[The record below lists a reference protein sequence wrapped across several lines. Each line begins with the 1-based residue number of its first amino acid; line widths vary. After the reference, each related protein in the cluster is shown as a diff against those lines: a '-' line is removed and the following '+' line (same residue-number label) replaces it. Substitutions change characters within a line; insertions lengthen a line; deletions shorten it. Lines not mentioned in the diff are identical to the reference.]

1 MASITLKE
9 LAEKLG
15 VSPSTI
21 SRVLNNKTYSASPQL
36 KEKILKAVSE
46 YGYTPNS
53 SAKELRTSATKTEQ
67 TFTVSCVFARSTS
80 KDNNAFFESL
90 AQQVKIAILN
100 QGMKLG
106 YTVYVDE
113 INRLGDDFF
122 NQTKGHGLIVL
133 GRFASNETEFLKNYK
148 RNIVGITV
156 NRWDTPYDQVIVE
169 GSSSAKI
176 ALDYLTS
183 LGHHRIAYMGECYKE
198 QRYNAYIKYI
208 EDNALHADASLTFN
222 CQMTETSAY
231 EKGLAI
237 ADTLVNKASAVM
249 CGNDITALGLLK
261 ALKQKGYEVPRNIS
275 VIAIDDIEQS
285 QDSTPPLTTVHIPK
299 REMCQFAVRL
309 LKSRMTKQHSL
320 PVQLILPAT
329 LTIRESVRKV

>member
-1 MASITLKE
+1 MTSITLKE
-9 LAEKLG
+9 LAQKLG

-21 SRVLNNKTYSASPQL
+21 SRVLNNKTYSASKEL
-36 KEKILKAVSE
+36 KEKILQAVSE

-53 SAKELRTSATKTEQ
+53 AAKDLRTNALKTEPQ
-67 TFTVSCVFARSTS
+67 LTVSCVFARSTS

-90 AQQVKIAILN
+90 AQQVKISILN
-100 QGMKLG
+100 EGMKLG

-113 INRLGDDFF
+113 ISRLGEDFF
-122 NQTKGHGLIVL
+122 ALTKGHGLIVL

-169 GSSSAKI
+169 GSNTAKI
-176 ALDYLTS
+176 ALDYLCS
-183 LGHHRIAYMGECYKE
+183 LNHHRIAYMGECYKE

-208 EDNALHADASLTFN
+208 EENSVHSDASLIFN
-222 CQMTETSAY
+222 CQMTEKAAY
-231 EKGLAI
+231 DKGIEI
-237 ADTLVNKASAVM
+237 ADKLVEKATAVL
-249 CGNDITALGLLK
+249 CGNDITALGLLR
-261 ALKQKGYEVPRNIS
+261 ALSKKGYIVPKDIS
-275 VIAIDDIEQS
+275 VIGIDDIDQS
-285 QDSTPPLTTVHIPK
+285 QESMPPLTTVHIPK
-299 REMCQFAVRL
+299 HEMCYFAVKL
-309 LKSRMTKQHSL
+309 LKSRMSRQHSL